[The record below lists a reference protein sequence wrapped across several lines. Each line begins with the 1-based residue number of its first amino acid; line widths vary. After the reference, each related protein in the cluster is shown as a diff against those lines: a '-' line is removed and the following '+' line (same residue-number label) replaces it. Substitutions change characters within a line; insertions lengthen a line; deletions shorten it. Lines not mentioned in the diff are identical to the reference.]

1 MLRNSSMMRF
11 SVPTL
16 LVALLV
22 LCAGLWGQA
31 TTTSSVIGL
40 VTDSTNAAIPGAEV
54 TLTDLGTKI
63 AKSVATNEAGRYI
76 FTNVDPGTYSV
87 TVIKQGFSKSE
98 VASQY
103 IEVSSTATLNF
114 KLELGTSSTTIEVKA
129 VSGAELQTT
138 NAAVGTT
145 ISGAALDSLP
155 NFGRDVTTLSVIQPG
170 VTLAGNVGGAV
181 SDQNSYTLDGGNNSD
196 DMSGMVTTYVTNFTG
211 LGGTQTNGTASGVM
225 PTPVESIE
233 EIKVNSFNQTAD
245 FNASIGGQVVMAT
258 KRGTN
263 QFHGSGY
270 GYYFDT
276 ALGAANSWSND
287 HTPDTALGLPYTP
300 IVSNHRI
307 RYGFAIGGP
316 ITTKK
321 FLGGVTYFFFN
332 LENLRFP
339 NSGNYEHETPTAAFR
354 AGVIQI
360 PNAAGTYVPYN
371 LNPYSV
377 TVPVGTGAN
386 PPMQTLAPAVCPG
399 GACDP
404 RGIGLNPVVNGIWSK
419 YMPLPNDP
427 IYSTGDNYNVEGYLS
442 TIRAPLTSNNYVARV
457 DHDFNDKWRWY
468 TSYRDQRLIS
478 LTTNQVDIGGALPGD
493 KFGAPAAYAPRNSIP
508 DFFVTGLTT
517 NISPTVTNTFI
528 FNYIR
533 NFWQWSDDSS
543 AQIPGTGLAGA
554 LEIGGET
561 ANGLI
566 PFNVNTQSV
575 RQRFWDGQDMIFKDD
590 LTVIKGNHL
599 IQVGGSY
606 QRNFDYHTRTD
617 NGGGINN
624 AIVYLSGS
632 TTNSNIN
639 WTNSPYIPAT
649 VPSGQYSTYESYY
662 DEALGIVTQPQ
673 VAYTRSGTNLAIQ
686 PLGSTAF
693 DKSVIPTYNEYIS
706 DTWHVKPTFTL
717 IYGLGYTIEM
727 PPYEQLGKQI
737 VATDDSGQPL
747 VAQQYFAE
755 KQAQALQ
762 GQSYNPY
769 IGFAGV
775 RTIGTGEKYPYN
787 PVYNEFSPRVAFA
800 WQPNY
805 DSGILG
811 KTIGHG
817 KTVLRGGYG
826 RIYGRLNGVGLV
838 LTPLLGVGL
847 IQAVTCAGPTMT
859 GACGGATPANAWR
872 AGTDGGTA
880 PLSAPAPTLA
890 QPFYPGIGGA
900 STAGDAET
908 LDPTYRPQTT
918 DNVTLTIQ
926 REISRSMTFEVGYIG
941 RKIRNEGQMLDIDAV
956 PTMFT
961 LNNQQYASAFA
972 NMYLTLCGQGPVCAN
987 NAASSVAAQPFIE
1000 SALGGSGSA
1009 YCSGYAN
1016 CTQAV
1021 IANNKSLITGDQVS
1035 DLWLAMSKA
1044 SSWAIARSTPS
1055 APLTTGGATALGQF
1069 TGEGLL
1075 ASHGFGSYNALFMTY
1090 RMREFHGFS
1099 LTSNFTWSRA
1109 LGTAAVSQASS
1120 DYTVVDPF
1128 NLHSNY
1134 GPQFYDIPKIFNV
1147 AAYYRPD
1154 VYKTQKGVMGHILG
1168 GWTISPLFTA
1178 QSGSPTG
1185 ISITEGSSSSQAF
1198 GEVADTAS
1206 SFGTEGTENAVL
1218 NSKYTGGNSAN
1229 YHNVGQTVTINGT
1242 PTAVGTNSANG
1253 INMFSDPGTVFSE
1266 FRRCIVG
1273 YDTSCGGAG
1282 FMRGLPTWNL
1292 DGQVLKD
1299 IGVWKEGKV
1308 GATLSLQMT
1317 NMLNHM
1323 QPSNPTLSLTAPTT
1337 FGHITSQANTPRNME
1352 IGIRVHF

>member
-1 MLRNSSMMRF
+1 ML
-11 SVPTL
+11 V
-16 LVALLV
+16 VALLAF
-22 LCAGLWGQA
+22 CAGLWGQA

-63 AKSVATNEAGRYI
+63 AQKASTNQDGRYI
-76 FTNVDPGTYSV
+76 FTNVNPGTYSII
-87 TVIKQGFSKSE
+87 VIKQGFAKSE

-103 IEVSSTATLNF
+103 LEVSSTATLNF
-114 KLELGTSSTTIEVKA
+114 KMELGTASTTIEVKA
-129 VSGAELQTT
+129 VSGAELTTT

-145 ISGAALDSLP
+145 IGGAALESLP

-170 VTLAGNVGGAV
+170 TTLGGNTAGAV
-181 SDQNSYTLDGGNNSD
+181 SDQNSFTLDGGNNSD
-196 DMSGMVTTYVTNFTG
+196 DMGGNVTGYATNFTG
-211 LGGTQTNGTASGVM
+211 LGGTQTNGNPSGVM

-245 FNASIGGQVVMAT
+245 FNASIGGQVVMVT

-263 QFHGSGY
+263 QFHGSAY

-276 ALGAANSWSND
+276 ALGAANSWTND
-287 HTPDTALGLPYTP
+287 HTPSVALGLPYTP
-300 IVSNHRI
+300 IVSNHRT
-307 RYGFAIGGP
+307 RYGYSIGGP

-321 FLGGVTYFFFN
+321 FLGGVTYFFWN
-332 LENLRFP
+332 QENLRFP
-339 NSGNYEHETPTAAFR
+339 NSGTYEHETPTAAFR

-377 TVPVGTGAN
+377 TVPIGPGAN
-386 PPMQTLAPAVCPG
+386 PPMQTLAPALCPSG
-399 GACDP
+399 GNCDP

-419 YMPLPNDP
+419 YMPLANDP

-457 DHDFNDKWRWY
+457 DHDFNEKWRWY
-468 TSYRDQRLIS
+468 TSYRDQKLIN
-478 LTTNQVDIGGALPGD
+478 LTTGQVDIGGAIGND
-493 KFGAPAAYAPRNSIP
+493 KFGVPTALNPRPQQP
-508 DFFVTGLTT
+508 DYLVSGLTT
-517 NISPTVTNTFI
+517 NITPTVTNTFV

-543 AQIPGTGLAGA
+543 AQVPGTGLSGA

-575 RQRFWDGQDMIFKDD
+575 RQRFWDGHDQIYKDD
-590 LTVIKGNHL
+590 VTVIKGNHL
-599 IQVGGSY
+599 IQIGGSY

-673 VAYTRSGTNLAIQ
+673 VAYTRAGTNLALQ
-686 PLGSTAF
+686 PLGSSAF
-693 DKSVIPTYNEYIS
+693 DKSVIPTYNEYVS
-706 DTWHVKPTFTL
+706 DTWHVKPSFTL
-717 IYGLGYTIEM
+717 VYGLGYTIEM
-727 PPYEQLGKQI
+727 PPYELDGKQV
-737 VATDDSGQPL
+737 VATDGSGQPL

-755 KQAQALQ
+755 KAAQALQ
-762 GQSYNPY
+762 GQSYDPY

-775 RTIGTGEKYPYN
+775 RTIGTGLKYPYN
-787 PVYNEFSPRVAFA
+787 PVWNEFSPRVAFA

-811 KTIGHG
+811 KVLGHA
-817 KTVLRGGYG
+817 KTVVRGGYG

-847 IQAVTCAGPTMT
+847 IQAVTCAGPTNA

-880 PLSAPAPTLA
+880 PLAPPAPTLP
-890 QPFYPGIGGA
+890 QPFYPGVGGYA
-900 STAGDAET
+900 TAGDAET
-908 LDPTYRPQTT
+908 LDPTYRPEST

-926 REISRSMTFEVGYIG
+926 REISRSSTLEVGYIG
-941 RKIRNEGQMLDIDAV
+941 RKIRNEGQMLDVDAV
-956 PTMFT
+956 PTMYT
-961 LNNQQYASAFA
+961 LNSQQYAQAFA
-972 NMYLTLCGQGPVCAN
+972 NMYLTMCGTGPVCAS
-987 NAASSVAAQPFIE
+987 NAASSVPAQPFIE
-1000 SALGGSGSA
+1000 SALGGSTSA

-1021 IANNKSLITGDQVS
+1021 IANNKSLVTGDQVS
-1035 DLWLAMSKA
+1035 DLWLAMSKVA
-1044 SSWAIARSTPS
+1044 SWTLGRTTPS
-1055 APLTTGGATALGQF
+1055 GPLTPGGSSALGQF

-1075 ASHGFGSYNALFMTY
+1075 AAHGFGSYNAMFVTY
-1090 RMREFHGFS
+1090 RMKEFHGVS

-1109 LGTAAVSQASS
+1109 LGTAAISQSSS
-1120 DYTVVDPF
+1120 DYTALNPF
-1128 NLHSNY
+1128 NLQANY
-1134 GPQFYDIPKIFNV
+1134 GPQTFDIPLIFNV

-1154 VYKTQKGVMGHILG
+1154 VYKTQKGIMGHILG

-1178 QSGSPTG
+1178 QSGVPIG
-1185 ISITEGSSSSQAF
+1185 VGAAEGSAANQAF
-1198 GEVADTAS
+1198 GEVAYSGS
-1206 SFGTEGTENAVL
+1206 SYGPETEEAVF
-1218 NSKYTGGNSAN
+1218 NSKYTGGTSAN
-1229 YHNVGQTVTINGT
+1229 YNVPGQSVTINGT
-1242 PTAVGTNSANG
+1242 PTLVAGNNATGVNL
-1253 INMFSDPGTVFSE
+1253 FSNPGTVFQE

-1273 YDTSCGGAG
+1273 FDTNCGGYG
-1282 FMRGLPTWNL
+1282 NLRNLPTWNL
-1292 DGQVLKD
+1292 DAQVLKD
-1299 IGVWKEGKV
+1299 IGVWKEGRV
-1308 GATLSLQMT
+1308 GATLSLQVT
-1317 NMLNHM
+1317 NALNHM
-1323 QPSNPTLSLTAPTT
+1323 EPGTPTLTLTAPTT
-1337 FGHITSQANTPRNME
+1337 FGRITSQANTPRNME